1 MATRETPQE
10 RKPIAW
16 FTLAAMG
23 EKGFEQRWRE
33 MEALGME
40 CRITLGM
47 AQGEL
52 DGLAGH
58 RVSG

>member
-1 MATRETPQE
+1 MDKLAQAPRE

-47 AQGEL
+47 TQGEL
-52 DGLAGH
+52 GDLARGTA
-58 RVSG
+58 R